1 MLARAVA
8 PPPELTRRAPATR
21 PPPTAAAAPPHPSL
35 TPAARRAA
43 VRSLEDALAWAQ
55 ELGLRGTLQDLASA
69 AAWGPNATAAEIEDF
84 ESLAA
89 DALHRAESAHAPGY
103 ESRLATMMHWVALFL
118 LAHPNYILF
127 LPLHERDTHVQHAVH
142 NETTLAALRVFMDR
156 HGSIAKGKLGQQTT
170 SDTKAAVTSTLRAFR
185 SREARYDVCDA
196 KFQLLLPAVG
206 QQMRREDRPS
216 AERAFAQGIRTQH
229 LVQLRAMG
237 VHISVFDFGLAHT
250 AIQVCARGG
259 EPGIRERMTEADFDP
274 SRGVVWT
281 DIVWRTAA
289 ESQSNLP
296 SIDFYWYPA
305 KDGRVT
311 HRKVPIPVSRIH
323 DGPAGSR
330 PDCPYDAIWALWEL
344 RSPHIAACPT
354 GCTHRTCIRSQ
365 TPFFR
370 ADDGN
375 LVDTPYMAALGGRWA
390 KALGMSADGI
400 GAKWAR
406 IGGATDIFDAMGV
419 AEGAAA
425 LRQRGRWKRDLG
437 AIYARVSASRQ
448 LEVSRRMTQ
457 SRGQDMA
464 QRSGWAQPAWRYA
477 GDR

>member
-1 MLARAVA
+1 MPTAQ
-8 PPPELTRRAPATR
+8 PR
-21 PPPTAAAAPPHPSL
+21 PPPTATIVASRPRL

-43 VRSLEDALAWAQ
+43 VRTLEDALAWAQ
-55 ELGLRGTLQDLASA
+55 ELGLRGTLQDLAPA
-69 AAWGPNATAAEIEDF
+69 GAWGPDATAAEIEDL
-84 ESLAA
+84 ESLKA
-89 DALHRAESAHAPGY
+89 DALHRAEASHAPGY
-103 ESRLATMMHWVALFL
+103 ESRLGTMLHWVALYL
-118 LAHPNYILF
+118 IAYPNYILF
-127 LPLHERDTHVQHAVH
+127 LPLHEPDTHMQHALH
-142 NETTLAALRVFMDR
+142 NESTLATLRVFMGR
-156 HGSIAKGKLGQQTT
+156 HGSIAKGKLGQSTT

-185 SREARYDVCDA
+185 SLEARYDVCDA

-206 QQMRREDRPS
+206 QNMRREDRPS
-216 AERAFAQGIRTQH
+216 AERAFALGIRSQH
-229 LVQLRAMG
+229 LVQLHAMG
-237 VHISVFDFGLAHT
+237 FHVSVFDFGLAHT

-289 ESQSNLP
+289 ESQSSLP

-311 HRKVPIPVSRIH
+311 HRKVPIPISRIH
-323 DGPAGSR
+323 DGPPGSR
-330 PDCPYDAIWALWEL
+330 PDCPYDAIRALWDL
-344 RSPHIAACPT
+344 RSPHVAACPP
-354 GCTHRTCIRSQ
+354 GCSHRACARSQ

-370 ADDGN
+370 ADDGK

-390 KALGMSADGI
+390 TALGLPAEGV

-419 AEGAAA
+419 AEGAAI

-448 LEVSRRMTQ
+448 LDVSRRMTQ

-477 GDR
+477 GDT